1 MEGGRMTAAT
11 FVAVTALGWV
21 VLIAII
27 VAIFHGAKWIDKA
40 IDEEMNV
47 IAGTPS
53 GFDRGAQR
61 EE

>member
-1 MEGGRMTAAT
+1 MTAAT

>member
-1 MEGGRMTAAT
+1 MTAAT

-40 IDEEMNV
+40 IDEEMDQV
-47 IAGTPS
+47 FS
-53 GFDRGAQR
+53 VRGGR
-61 EE
+61 DK